1 MTIGIIGAGNIG
13 KALAK
18 KLAGAGYQVELSNR
32 RGPDTLAPFIRE
44 VGPNIRAVSAEDAAK
59 NEVVILAVRWIN
71 VEEVLKKTAYAMI
84 GKIVIDT
91 TNPILNDG
99 TYLDL
104 GNRYSTE
111 IISFLIPGAF
121 LVKAFNSLLAEWIDA
136 DPVYGGGRRVV
147 FYSGDDF
154 QAKETAGKIIGNI
167 GFKPIDI
174 GDLETGGKLQQAGK
188 PLALKNLISLN

>member
-1 MTIGIIGAGNIG
+1 M
-13 KALAK
+13 
-18 KLAGAGYQVELSNR
+18 
-32 RGPDTLAPFIRE
+32 APIW
-44 VGPNIRAVSAEDAAK
+44 
-59 NEVVILAVRWIN
+59 ILATDIQVK
-71 VEEVLKKTAYAMI
+71 LF
-84 GKIVIDT
+84 
-91 TNPILNDG
+91 P
-99 TYLDL
+99 
-104 GNRYSTE
+104 
-111 IISFLIPGAF
+111 FLIPGAY